1 MEIRRS
7 EKLTSAFGSGE
18 LKSSEILNTCIR
30 DGIHYTYAVIAKLSS
45 RLLIFLKIK
54 SPRYFSEYGEKGVE
68 IPIVHAHMIN
78 SSVRLIKVRLELQ
91 VF

>member
-1 MEIRRS
+1 MKSLRTMEIRRS

-45 RLLIFLKIK
+45 RLLIFFKNKI
-54 SPRYFSEYGEKGVE
+54 SEIFFRIWRKGCRDT
-68 IPIVHAHMIN
+68 N
-78 SSVRLIKVRLELQ
+78 SSRTHDK
-91 VF
+91 FFC